1 MQRIIVLL
9 AGAILA
15 LAATGAAFA
24 GTRTSETFEFSDPFT
39 GSFDCGAFTATLSG
53 HDNGRVTTW
62 FDVNGDPIKQIGRI
76 QAIETDVNTSTGKS
90 IDVKTSLTVHIDF
103 VAGTTTLTGVRNLST
118 VPGKGVVVQHVGR
131 VVIGPDGDPISLSG
145 KFEEFEAAYMN
156 QDFCAALA

>member
-1 MQRIIVLL
+1 MKRFFVV
-9 AGAILA
+9 AVTAFLA

-24 GTRTSETFEFSDPFT
+24 GKRTSETFEFSDPFT

-53 HDNGRVTTW
+53 HDKGRVTTW
-62 FDVNGDPIKQIGRI
+62 FDANGDPIKQLGRI
-76 QAIETDVNTSTGKS
+76 QATETDVNPLTGKS
-90 IDVKTSLTVHIDF
+90 IDVTTSLTVHVDF

-145 KFEEFEAAYMN
+145 KYAEFEEGYMD